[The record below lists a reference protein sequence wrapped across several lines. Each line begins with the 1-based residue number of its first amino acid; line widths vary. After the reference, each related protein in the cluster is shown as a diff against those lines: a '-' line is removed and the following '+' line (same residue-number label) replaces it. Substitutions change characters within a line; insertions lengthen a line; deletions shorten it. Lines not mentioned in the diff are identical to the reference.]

1 MIKYQPEMLETAYP
15 HDRSWFAARIR
26 RHVGELVRLAVPIVI
41 NRAGI
46 MGMGLVDTI
55 MVGHYSSQELAYQ
68 SIGLSLV
75 ATVLS
80 VSIGLMIGTLV
91 MVSHAYGAND
101 LEDCGLIWRRSLRY
115 GLAIGVAGA
124 GICAFGPYWL
134 TLLGQNADLAQGG
147 GKVLQIFGLSL
158 PAFLIYLSCTYF
170 LEGIG
175 RPYAAMAAM
184 FFANIVNALA
194 NWVLIF
200 GHLGLPEM
208 GAAGSAWA
216 TTTSRIFLAI
226 FMFTY
231 IWNMRDRDAFN
242 IRSRMRG
249 NWSAWRRQR
258 YIGYAAAVSLGVEI
272 SSFSALNIFAGWI
285 DALALGGFAITLS
298 IFSTLFMMASGIGN
312 ATAVRVGIAYGRKD
326 FADMTLAGWTG
337 LTVTILLMAPF
348 TLMLFFLPESLV
360 GSYTNDPALIAATI
374 PLVILSGL
382 LLLFD
387 CGQTVMGSALRG
399 RGETW
404 APTIL
409 YGIAYYGVMIPL
421 AWYLA
426 FPLEHGAAGLFEAM
440 IAASILSA
448 TLLATRFHILSLH
461 DLRRAA
467 AAIKKAI

>member
-1 MIKYQPEMLETAYP
+1 MSETAHP
-15 HDRSWFAARIR
+15 HDRSWFAAHIR
-26 RHVGELVRLAVPIVI
+26 RHTGALVRLAVPIVV

-68 SIGLSLV
+68 SIGLSP
-75 ATVLS
+75 ATTVLV
-80 VSIGLMIGTLV
+80 VSIGLMIGALV
-91 MVSHAYGAND
+91 MVSHAFGAND
-101 LEDCGLIWRRSLRY
+101 LENCGLIWRRSLRY

-124 GICAFGPYWL
+124 VICGFGPHWL
-134 TLLGQNADLAQGG
+134 KLLGQSDDLAQGG
-147 GKVLQIFGLSL
+147 GKVLQIFGLGL

-175 RPYAAMAAM
+175 RPYAAMIAM
-184 FFANIVNALA
+184 FFANIVNGLA
-194 NWVLIF
+194 NWALIF

-216 TTTSRIFLAI
+216 TTISRIFLAT
-226 FMFTY
+226 FMFAY
-231 IWNMRDRDAFN
+231 VWNLRDRDAFG
-242 IRSRMRG
+242 IRSSVRG
-249 NWSAWRRQR
+249 AWAEWRRQR
-258 YIGYAAAVSLGVEI
+258 HIGYAAAVSLGVEI
-272 SSFSALNIFAGWI
+272 SSFTALNIFAGWI
-285 DALALGGFAITLS
+285 GAQALGGFAITFS
-298 IFSTLFMMASGIGN
+298 IFSILFMTASGIGN
-312 ATAVRVGIAYGRKD
+312 ATAVRVGIAYGRQD
-326 FADMTLAGWTG
+326 YADMTLAGWTG
-337 LTVTILLMAPF
+337 LTVTTLLMVPF
-348 TLMLFFLPESLV
+348 ALALFFLPDPLA
-360 GSYTNDPALIAATI
+360 GGYTNDPALIAATI

-404 APTIL
+404 MPTIL

-426 FPLEHGAAGLFEAM
+426 FPLERGAPGLFEAM
-440 IAASILSA
+440 IAASIVSA
-448 TLLATRFHILSLH
+448 GLLAARFHILSRH

-467 AAIKKAI
+467 AAADLAH